1 MKRLTILV
9 ALAITIS
16 IPTFADVTA
25 VSVKGTVGAIVA
37 KKMQPISAGMTLPDD
52 ATIVT
57 GANSEVTLSVNN
69 GVLTLK
75 SLTTAKLS
83 GVSVTP
89 SSSKAALA
97 LRSGT
102 VVSEVKQIQGLKTS
116 FTITTPVGTS
126 SVRGTSH
133 TVSYSTERGMGVVV
147 TSGLVAVSSGRG
159 GTRPVAA
166 GSQYSQ
172 DIGAAPPMVTTQTAQ
187 AAQEAARPA
196 TVFAPPEET
205 ALAVASGET
214 PSSVDELVNLVPATQ
229 ATGLV
234 NVHILFP

>member
-1 MKRLTILV
+1 MKNIAILPV
-9 ALAITIS
+9 LAIALS
-16 IPTFADVTA
+16 IPAFADVTA

-37 KKMQPISAGMTLPDD
+37 KKMQPVSAGMKLPSD

-69 GVLTLK
+69 GTLTLK

-83 GVSVTP
+83 GISLSTT
-89 SSSKAALA
+89 SSKAAVA
-97 LRSGT
+97 LKTGT
-102 VVSEVKQIQGLKTS
+102 VVSDVKQIQGLKTS

-133 TVSYSTERGMGVVV
+133 TVSYSTERGMGVAV
-147 TSGLVAVSSGRG
+147 TSGVVAVSSGRG

-166 GSQYSQ
+166 GAQYSQ
-172 DIGAAPPMVTTQTAQ
+172 EIGAAPPQVTTQAAQ
-187 AAQEAARPA
+187 AAQDVSRPA
-196 TVFAPPEET
+196 AVFLPPEET
-205 ALAVASGET
+205 ALSIASGEV
-214 PSSVDELVNLVPATQ
+214 SSSANDLVNLVPSAQ
-229 ATGLV
+229 ATGAV